1 MTQLQVDNFHIELHE
16 LIDYN
21 CAVCLN
27 AYMVMHEVGDIEKV
41 ISNKEFMDFLYIFI
55 NRNKSMY
62 KKCVVNCIKKR
73 NLKRVVKSRFHHIC
87 ARYERLFK

>member
-27 AYMVMHEVGDIEKV
+27 AYMVMHDVVDIQKV
-41 ISNKEFMDFLYIFI
+41 ISNKDFMDFLYIFI
-55 NRNKSMY
+55 NRNKSNWMRRDLFTSLANHMRTQ
-62 KKCVVNCIKKR
+62 VILPNV
-73 NLKRVVKSRFHHIC
+73 C
-87 ARYERLFK
+87 AQAHF